1 MNQVEIRVVSGG
13 LIGDAASVSYDSA
26 ARRYEIAVDST
37 GATTIQTAID
47 AINAEGTFS
56 ASHDAGDPAD
66 GGFDPGALIQSV
78 DINQVRSNTTQSGGL
93 ANTYYI
99 NVNPA
104 VSTGADAVA
113 ALNRTTSFSGS
124 FEASLDP
131 VSYTHLRAHET

>member
-1 MNQVEIRVVSGG
+1 
-13 LIGDAASVSYDSA
+13 
-26 ARRYEIAVDST
+26 
-37 GATTIQTAID
+37 
-47 AINAEGTFS
+47 
-56 ASHDAGDPAD
+56 
-66 GGFDPGALIQSV
+66 

-131 VSYTHLRAHET
+131 LDRISGRNDGSGLLSFNDSAVSESGSGEALDLNGGLDIRVG